1 MKRWIWLAF
10 AIVALATA
18 GVTLIALPRT
28 PEWTT
33 SSTQAF
39 SEIEA
44 GQADLNKFYF
54 REALRHFQLAH
65 ELDPDLL
72 IAKWR
77 ITQLLM
83 RENSDQ
89 ASRFVDELMT
99 ADLSTLTPR
108 EKFFIEHWRAV
119 RNDQPDE
126 AARLLDECIR
136 EHPNDPY
143 MLERKAMEA
152 WQQVNF
158 EDGDHLNDAERL
170 YEELLELDPNWVIA
184 YNMLGYI
191 RMMQGRFA
199 EAEESFK
206 SYRFIAPDQAN
217 PHDSLGELYITT
229 GRYDEAED
237 SLNRAIEIKRDF
249 WASYIHLAILKS
261 YSGDFEGAYR
271 VIERG
276 RAEEM
281 PKGIAFGMECRTHFA
296 ELAQRG
302 EWRQVLDERGSECVA
317 GFKNSFA
324 AIITHRAA
332 CRTGDWE
339 TATALEDEAEW
350 ILGEAEKSGDLDL
363 SLAFQ
368 ALTPHLRGVRLA
380 IEGDFGAAEKQLRE
394 SDNRLSFMEVDFG
407 MYKLYNRLLLAET
420 LLAAR
425 QDADAHQLV
434 AAVRRINPPMVK
446 EFEASGFRILGLGS
460 RLTPDSTRSTE
471 EAKPQSSR
479 VSL

>member
-1 MKRWIWLAF
+1 
-10 AIVALATA
+10 
-18 GVTLIALPRT
+18 
-28 PEWTT
+28 
-33 SSTQAF
+33 
-39 SEIEA
+39 
-44 GQADLNKFYF
+44 
-54 REALRHFQLAH
+54 
-65 ELDPDLL
+65 
-72 IAKWR
+72 
-77 ITQLLM
+77 
-83 RENSDQ
+83 
-89 ASRFVDELMT
+89 
-99 ADLSTLTPR
+99 
-108 EKFFIEHWRAV
+108 
-119 RNDQPDE
+119 
-126 AARLLDECIR
+126 
-136 EHPNDPY
+136 
-143 MLERKAMEA
+143 
-152 WQQVNF
+152 
-158 EDGDHLNDAERL
+158 
-170 YEELLELDPNWVIA
+170 
-184 YNMLGYI
+184 
-191 RMMQGRFA
+191 
-199 EAEESFK
+199 
-206 SYRFIAPDQAN
+206 
-217 PHDSLGELYITT
+217 
-229 GRYDEAED
+229 
-237 SLNRAIEIKRDF
+237 
-249 WASYIHLAILKS
+249 
-261 YSGDFEGAYR
+261 
-271 VIERG
+271 
-276 RAEEM
+276 M

-471 EAKPQSSR
+471 EAKPQSST

>member
-54 REALRHFQLAH
+54 REALRHFQRAH

-99 ADLSTLTPR
+99 ADLSKLTPR

-126 AARLLDECIR
+126 ATRLLDECIR

-143 MLERKAMEA
+143 MLERKAREA
-152 WQQVNF
+152 WQQANF
-158 EDGDHLNDAERL
+158 EDPERLADAERL
-170 YEELLELDPNWVIA
+170 YEEVLKLDPNWVIA

-191 RMMQGRFA
+191 KMMQGRFA
-199 EAEESFK
+199 DAEESFK

-229 GRYDEAED
+229 GRYDEAEV
-237 SLNRAIEIKRDF
+237 SLNRAIEIKRKF

-271 VIERG
+271 VIDRG

-302 EWRQVLDERGSECVA
+302 EWRRILDERGSECVV

-339 TATALEDEAEW
+339 TATALEDEAER

-425 QDADAHQLV
+425 QDADAHQLL
-434 AAVRRINPPMVK
+434 AAVRRINPPIVQ
-446 EFEASGFRILGLGS
+446 EFEEAGFRALGLG
-460 RLTPDSTRSTE
+460 RGNAPLGVATPTVE
-471 EAKPQSSR
+471 PPSSMTA
-479 VSL
+479 L